1 MPKTLCDLLLDV
13 SRALP
18 AQNTNA
24 NSTAIDLKQ
33 ALPDSLPEH
42 FEFQISVPAT
52 TTATGQTITI
62 TIQDS
67 ADNSTFAT
75 VEQLEPLLLTG
86 ASNVTALTTRN
97 FRLPSDVKRYVR
109 VNIAMSA
116 TTGDQTAIT
125 AGIRLVF

>member
-1 MPKTLCDLLLDV
+1 MSKSLRDILLDV

-24 NSTAIDLKQ
+24 NSSAFDLEQ
-33 ALPDSLPEH
+33 AVPDALPEH
-42 FEFQISVPAT
+42 FELLLDIPAT
-52 TTATGQTITI
+52 TTATGQTITF
-62 TIQDS
+62 TVQDS
-67 ADNSTFAT
+67 ADNSSFAAVPALAT
-75 VEQLEPLLLTG
+75 LVLTG
-86 ASNVTALTTRN
+86 ASNATAATQR
-97 FRLPSDVKRYVR
+97 FIRLPSTVRRYVR

>member
-1 MPKTLCDLLLDV
+1 MPKTLRDILLDV

-24 NSTAIDLKQ
+24 NSTAFDLKQ
-33 ALPDSLPEH
+33 ALPDTLPEH
-42 FEFQISVPAT
+42 FEVQISIPAT
-52 TTATGQTITI
+52 TTATGQTITC

-67 ADNSTFAT
+67 DDNSTFAA
-75 VEQLEPLLLTG
+75 VEQCATLVLTG
-86 ASNVTALTTRN
+86 ASNATAATTRN
-97 FRLPSDVKRYVR
+97 WRLPSDVKRYVR

>member
-1 MPKTLCDLLLDV
+1 MPNTLRDLLLDV

-33 ALPDSLPEH
+33 VLPDSLPEH

-52 TTATGQTITI
+52 TTATGQTITC

-67 ADNSTFAT
+67 DDNSTFAT

-86 ASNVTALTTRN
+86 ASNVTAATTRN

>member
-1 MPKTLCDLLLDV
+1 MSKSLRDLLLDV

-24 NSTAIDLKQ
+24 NSSAFDLEQ
-33 ALPDSLPEH
+33 ALPDTLPER
-42 FEFQISVPAT
+42 FELLIDMPAT
-52 TTATGQTITI
+52 TCATGQTITF
-62 TIQDS
+62 TVQDS
-67 ADNSTFAT
+67 ADNSSFAT
-75 VEQLEPLLLTG
+75 LAPVATFVLTG
-86 ASNVTALTTRN
+86 ASNATAATQRYI
-97 FRLPSDVKRYVR
+97 RLPSTVRRYVR

>member
-1 MPKTLCDLLLDV
+1 MAKYLRDLLLDV

-33 ALPDSLPEH
+33 VLPDTLPEH

-86 ASNVTALTTRN
+86 ASNATALTTRN
-97 FRLPSDVKRYVR
+97 FRLPSDVNRHVR

-125 AGIRLVF
+125 VGIRLVF

>member
-1 MPKTLCDLLLDV
+1 MPKTLRDILLDV

-24 NSTAIDLKQ
+24 NSTAFDLEQ
-33 ALPDSLPEH
+33 VSPEVLGEH
-42 FEFQISVPAT
+42 FELALDIPAT
-52 TTATGQTITI
+52 TCATGQTITF

-67 ADNSTFAT
+67 ADNSSFAA
-75 VEQLEPLLLTG
+75 VEQCATLVLTG
-86 ASNVTALTTRN
+86 ASNATAATTRN
-97 FRLPSDVKRYVR
+97 WRLPSDVKRYVR

>member
-1 MPKTLCDLLLDV
+1 MPNTLRDLLLDV

-18 AQNTNA
+18 AQNNNG

-33 ALPDSLPEH
+33 VLPDSLPEH

-86 ASNVTALTTRN
+86 ASNATAPTTRN
-97 FRLPSDVKRYVR
+97 FRLPSDVNRYVR